1 MKPSVTVD
9 SEGTVTGNTFDK
21 YGSTN
26 PVVRR
31 LMSQFHRNLDE
42 CYALAAPTSIL
53 DIGCGEGVLTHEWA
67 GRLGTSGRIVGTDLD
82 DPLLH
87 AQWEQR
93 TAPNLEYRVMK
104 GEQLEFADNEFDTAT
119 AIEVLEHVADPEM
132 VLSEMSRCAARWLLV
147 SVPREPLWR
156 ITNLARGAYWSEL
169 GNTPGHLNHWSS
181 RSFRT
186 LLSRYGEVV
195 ELRHPFPWI
204 MAVVRLG
211 G

>member
-1 MKPSVTVD
+1 MKPRVTVD

-31 LMSQFHRNLDE
+31 LMAGFHRNLDA
-42 CYALAAPTSIL
+42 CYEAASPTSIL

-67 GRLGTSGRIVGTDLD
+67 GRLGAEGRIVGTDLD

-87 AQWEQR
+87 AQWAER
-93 TAPNLEYRVMK
+93 RAPNLEYRVMK

-119 AIEVLEHVADPEM
+119 AIEVLEHVSDPEM
-132 VLSEMSRCAARWLLV
+132 VLSEMSRCAKRWLLV

-156 ITNLARGAYWSEL
+156 ITNLARGSYWSDL
-169 GNTPGHLNHWSS
+169 GNTPGHINHWSS
-181 RSFRT
+181 RSFRA
-186 LLSRYGEVV
+186 LLSRYGQVV

-204 MAVVRLG
+204 MAVVRLSE
-211 G
+211 

>member
-1 MKPSVTVD
+1 VTVD

-21 YGSTN
+21 YGSN
-26 PVVRR
+26 HPVVRR
-31 LMSQFHRNLDE
+31 LMSGFHRELDA
-42 CYALAAPTSIL
+42 CYAIASPTSIL

-67 GRLGTSGRIVGTDLD
+67 GRLPEGGRIVGTDLD

-87 AQWEQR
+87 QQWEHR
-93 TAPNLEYRVMK
+93 RAPNLEYRVMK

-119 AIEVLEHVADPEM
+119 AIEVLEHVTDPEM
-132 VLSEMSRCAARWLLV
+132 VLSEMARCAERWLLV

-156 ITNLARGAYWSEL
+156 ITNIARGAYWSDL

-181 RSFRT
+181 RSFRAM
-186 LLSRYGEVV
+186 LSRYGEVV
-195 ELRHPFPWI
+195 ELRHPFPWV
-204 MAVVRLG
+204 MALVRLG